1 MKKILK
7 NSVYAVCIIL
17 YFVVLSFAYTR
28 MNIERLS
35 EDIKVFAGMFLVLGL
50 ISLEK
55 AYKKDDGK
63 IAIVGIELLVL
74 SFHSLSIMHMTAL
87 LKCEFIP
94 YVLTSAGVVGIYYI
108 LKVIVLY
115 TKQRR
120 EYLRDLSDISEI
132 VKKDEPIKKE
142 AKKRSELKVEVKE
155 KEDTKKENKKK
166 EEKETNKSN
175 AKKKTSNKKNE
186 NKEKNKEEDVK
197 TKKKTT
203 SKSNKPNKTESKK
216 KPEEKTE
223 SKTAKITKAKKNT
236 TTKKKTTKKEVSKND

>member
-17 YFVVLSFAYTR
+17 YFVVLGFAYTR
-28 MNIERLS
+28 MNIDRLS

-63 IAIVGIELLVL
+63 TAIVGIELLVL
-74 SFHSLSIMHMTAL
+74 SFHSLSIMHMTSL

-94 YVLTSAGVVGIYYI
+94 YILASAAVIVIYYI
-108 LKVIVLY
+108 LKIIVLY

-120 EYLRDLSDISEI
+120 EYLKDLSDISEI

-142 AKKRSELKVEVKE
+142 AKKRSELKVEVR
-155 KEDTKKENKKK
+155 EDKKK
-166 EEKETNKSN
+166 EEKETNKNNS
-175 AKKKTSNKKNE
+175 KKKTSTKRNQ
-186 NKEKNKEEDVK
+186 NKEKNEKEEVK

-203 SKSNKPNKTESKK
+203 SKSNKPKKTESKN
-216 KPEEKTE
+216 KPKEKTE
-223 SKTAKITKAKKNT
+223 SKTAKTTKAKKNT